1 MAFALSI
8 KLSLFQLPSFLSFT
22 LLILFH
28 MLRVLTKWLC
38 GAYLLEGIKRRQ
50 SSLASSIG
58 LEGLK
63 ITAGFIGMG
72 LAVVF

>member
-8 KLSLFQLPSFLSFT
+8 KLSLSQLTSFLSFT
-22 LLILFH
+22 LLILFQ

-38 GAYLLEGIKRRQ
+38 GAYLLGGIKTWQ

-72 LAVVF
+72 LAVVV